1 MEIISKVDE
10 MRLVTHIQSWEP
22 VVFKVWSWGSGSNS
36 AVCVHK
42 YGWVGAAGRG
52 DGGGEIF
59 FLQGQISQWPWSCL
73 TFFSLQPSYF
83 FLRSIL
89 QWVGLCLFR
98 LPLSCDFWTP
108 QSEGNNIHE
117 LILEWDPGRLG
128 KCPSSRRWPL
138 SLLSSTGGGLASLSS
153 LLHWIPL

>member
-1 MEIISKVDE
+1 
-10 MRLVTHIQSWEP
+10 MRWD
-22 VVFKVWSWGSGSNS
+22 WSPIFRAESLWFLRFE
-36 AVCVHK
+36 
-42 YGWVGAAGRG
+42 VGGQDPTLRYVYTNTAGGGLQGRG

-59 FLQGQISQWPWSCL
+59 FIQGQISQWPWSCL